1 MESDP
6 TILNQTIQ
14 QYLKELEKVRR
25 HSPNTIRAYQK
36 DLQTFEEILTI
47 SGTKLSKVKPRQI
60 RDFIYELHRRGNSHR
75 TINRK
80 FVAVKGLFHHLQ
92 RTGQIEE
99 NPTELVNSPREHR
112 GLPKPIS
119 ESAIAEA
126 LELSQEPTP
135 IGKRDRAIVELFYAT
150 GMRLAEL
157 GALNLRSIQENF
169 IKVSGKGRKERI
181 IPLTDHVQKILNSYL
196 LVRNTFL
203 KAEINSQPFFLN
215 NRGQRLSNR
224 SVARRVQKVLSRA
237 SECTLLNPHALRH
250 SYATHLLNR
259 GADIRIIQELL
270 GHENLGT
277 TQIYTHVGI
286 DRLIQVYDQAHPRA
300 EKESG

>member
-1 MESDP
+1 
-6 TILNQTIQ
+6 
-14 QYLKELEKVRR
+14 
-25 HSPNTIRAYQK
+25 
-36 DLQTFEEILTI
+36 
-47 SGTKLSKVKPRQI
+47 VKPRQI
-60 RDFIYELHRRGNSHR
+60 RDFIYELHRRGNSTR

-80 FVAVKGLFHHLQ
+80 FIAVKGLFHHLQ

-119 ESAIAEA
+119 ENAIFEA
-126 LELSQEPTP
+126 LELSQDPNP
-135 IGKRDRAIVELFYAT
+135 IGKRDRVIVELFYAT
-150 GMRLAEL
+150 GMRLSEL
-157 GALNLRSIQENF
+157 GALNLSSIQENF
-169 IKVSGKGRKERI
+169 IKVLGKGRKERI
-181 IPLTDHVQKILNSYL
+181 IPLTDHIQKLLNSYL
-196 LVRNTFL
+196 LVRNNFL
-203 KAEINSQPFFLN
+203 KAERQSQALFLN

-237 SECTLLNPHALRH
+237 SERTQLNPHALRH

-277 TQIYTHVGI
+277 TQIYTHVEI